1 MQAVQTAAKKVGK
14 QSIAFQNPPK
24 IVATFTI
31 VGPKEGQGPLGKDF
45 DTVLDDSY
53 YGEQSWEKTEA
64 KMVREAVNNVIQR
77 ANLKPQEIDYV
88 LAGDLLDQISS
99 TNFGIRDTDIPFFG
113 IYGACSTMAEALTM
127 GSILVDGGYA
137 SRVIATASSHYDS
150 AERQYRYPVEL
161 GVQRKPTS
169 QWTVTGSGAAL
180 LAAEGQGPR
189 IVGATVGKIL
199 DMGVKDPNNMGT
211 AMAPAAADTI
221 AAHLQDF
228 GKSPQ
233 DYDLIVSGDLGE
245 IGLSITKELLQ
256 KQKIEISDRF
266 YDTGLMIFDR
276 AQDVQAGASGAGCS
290 AVVFS
295 SHLVKQLQAGR
306 YKKLLLVGTG
316 ALLSPVTYQ
325 QGESIPSIAHA
336 VSVEM

>member
-14 QSIAFQNPPK
+14 QSITFQTPPR
-24 IVATFTI
+24 IVSTFTI
-31 VGPKEGQGPLGKDF
+31 VGPKEGQGPLGKEF

-53 YGEQSWEKTEA
+53 YGETSWEKSEA
-64 KMVREAVNNVIQR
+64 KIVQEAVQNVIKR
-77 ANLKPQEIDYV
+77 ANLQPSDIDYV
-88 LAGDLLDQISS
+88 LAGDLLDQIIS
-99 TNFGIRDTDIPFFG
+99 TNFGIRDIGIPFFG
-113 IYGACSTMAEALTM
+113 LYGACSTMAEALAM

-137 SRVIATASSHYDS
+137 TRVIATASSHYNS
-150 AERQYRYPVEL
+150 AERQYRYPIEL

-189 IVGATVGKIL
+189 VVGATIGKVV

-221 AAHLQDF
+221 ATHLQDF

-245 IGLSITKELLQ
+245 VGLSITKELLQ

-276 AQDVQAGASGAGCS
+276 NQDVQAGASGAGCS
-290 AVVFS
+290 AAVFCG
-295 SHLVKQLQAGR
+295 HLVKEIKAGR
-306 YKKLLLVGTG
+306 YKRLLLVGTG
-316 ALLSPVTYQ
+316 ALLSPVSYQ